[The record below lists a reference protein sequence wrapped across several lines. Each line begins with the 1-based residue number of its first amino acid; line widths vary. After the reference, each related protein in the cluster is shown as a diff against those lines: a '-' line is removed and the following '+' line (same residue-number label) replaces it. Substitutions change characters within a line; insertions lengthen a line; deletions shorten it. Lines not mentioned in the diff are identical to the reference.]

1 MLDRKIEGRCR
12 GGAKDGK
19 GFAGVTSAANETSAA
34 AHHVLEAASAL
45 RHQAEMIKSDVGQFL
60 SAVKEG

>member
-1 MLDRKIEGRCR
+1 
-12 GGAKDGK
+12 
-19 GFAGVTSAANETSAA
+19 
-34 AHHVLEAASAL
+34 VLEAASAL